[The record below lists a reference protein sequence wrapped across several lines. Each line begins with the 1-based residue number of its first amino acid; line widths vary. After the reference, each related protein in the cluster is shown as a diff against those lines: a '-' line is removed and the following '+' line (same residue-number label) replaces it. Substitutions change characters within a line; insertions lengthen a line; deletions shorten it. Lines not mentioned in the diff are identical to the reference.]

1 MNSRNREQK
10 YLEIKKK
17 KVYKCFNIPFHV
29 TTIHRQ
35 PSWLTFITIR
45 GFFGVS
51 LIYHTMEVKSLGR
64 LKTIR
69 DSLTPPQ
76 PHPTP
81 PPPPLSKVV
90 FSAPCPLYCVLNLK
104 CLLIPTLFRG
114 GRGRS
119 LEASKLLQQRIL
131 CLFAYLKEGFLASI
145 VALRLRRFIQTN
157 REGLGR
163 GKAS

>member
-10 YLEIKKK
+10 YLEIKK

-76 PHPTP
+76 THP

-131 CLFAYLKEGFLASI
+131 CFICVFEGRIF
-145 VALRLRRFIQTN
+145 
-157 REGLGR
+157 GLYCSFETSTFYSHKSR
-163 GKAS
+163 GAGER

>member
-64 LKTIR
+64 LQTIR

-76 PHPTP
+76 PHP
-81 PPPPLSKVV
+81 PL
-90 FSAPCPLYCVLNLK
+90 L
-104 CLLIPTLFRG
+104 
-114 GRGRS
+114 
-119 LEASKLLQQRIL
+119 
-131 CLFAYLKEGFLASI
+131 
-145 VALRLRRFIQTN
+145 
-157 REGLGR
+157 
-163 GKAS
+163 

>member
-10 YLEIKKK
+10 YLEINKK

-45 GFFGVS
+45 GFFGIS

-64 LKTIR
+64 LQTIR
-69 DSLTPPQ
+69 DSLTSPQ
-76 PHPTP
+76 PHPP

-90 FSAPCPLYCVLNLK
+90 FSAPCPPYCVLNLK

-131 CLFAYLKEGFLASI
+131 CFICVFEGRIF
-145 VALRLRRFIQTN
+145 
-157 REGLGR
+157 GLYCSFETSTFYSHKSR
-163 GKAS
+163 GAGER